1 MRRVGGK
8 FGDKWGMLVK
18 KGVESCVKS
27 NEKGTKRVRWAS
39 DKTRVRKIRDKV
51 VDIEGTE
58 VAKGAKLGRSRRER
72 RNSKI
77 DQKRSVIRW
86 RHRVS
91 GN

>member
-27 NEKGTKRVRWAS
+27 NEKGTQRVRWAS